1 MDKHTGVPV
10 LRPGEALGEP
20 PNRALLL
27 ERYANNSSPL
37 NTRAFSARERRY
49 HRRGILWDLSELER
63 VCKCGRVVVDARG
76 VGVRRSSSGV
86 VGLTGLTTCGSVWS
100 CPVCNAKVMS
110 RRAMEIGAAVTAWEA
125 SGGSV
130 GFVTLTMRHDKGQH
144 LQMLWDALARAWGR
158 VTGGKAWFTDKA
170 LAGVGGWLR
179 VVEVTLGENGWHV
192 HVHALVFLA
201 GSNNAGGRLQRLQRS
216 MFGRW
221 SRALVRAG
229 LDAPRMIGQ
238 EAHIVRGAADKSLS
252 EYFTKARDDA
262 TYGIGLELAH
272 SQSKIARDGF
282 GTFTPWEL
290 LTMLDLADTEERFL
304 MARDLWGEWEAGSK
318 GRRQIAWSKGFR
330 DVVGLGV
337 EVEDEEIA
345 AEVAGDESDT
355 VVYITAAGWASIRRQ
370 PSAIGK
376 MLDVLATGGPGD
388 LGLFLRALQID
399 YEEV

>member
-1 MDKHTGVPV
+1 MM
-10 LRPGEALGEP
+10 PGEALGVP
-20 PNRALLL
+20 PEGALLL
-27 ERYANNSSPL
+27 ERYANNSSPAD
-37 NTRAFSARERRY
+37 TRAFSARERRY
-49 HRRGILWDLSELER
+49 HRRGILWGMSELER
-63 VCKCGRVVVDARG
+63 VCKCGRVVMDARG
-76 VGVRRSSSGV
+76 VGVRRSASGV
-86 VGLTGLTTCGSVWS
+86 VGLAGLTTCGSVWS

-125 SGGSV
+125 QGGAV
-130 GFVTLTMRHDKGQH
+130 GFMTLTMRHDKGQS
-144 LQMLWDALARAWGR
+144 LVMLWDALAKAWGR
-158 VTGGKAWFTDKA
+158 VTGGKAWLTDKA
-170 LAGVGGWLR
+170 SAGIGGWLR
-179 VVEVTLGENGWHV
+179 VVEVTIGENGWHV
-192 HVHALVFLA
+192 HVHALVFLNGSKKA
-201 GSNNAGGRLQRLQRS
+201 GHRLERLQRA

-221 SRALVRAG
+221 SRALVRSG

-238 EAHIVRGAADKSLS
+238 EAHIVKGAADKSLS

-290 LTMLDLADTEERFL
+290 LTMVDLADTEERFL
-304 MARDLWGEWEAGSK
+304 MARDLWCEWESGSK

-330 DVVGLGV
+330 DVVGLGE

-355 VVYITAAGWASIRRQ
+355 VVYITAAGWASIRRE
-370 PSAIGK
+370 PSTIGK
-376 MLDVLATGGPGD
+376 MLDVLAKGGAGD
-388 LGLFLRALQID
+388 LVLFLRALHID